1 MVYSSEE
8 LVSCVV
14 LALSSFFYS
23 HLVAPALEVVLGT
36 LPAAGKIPHTHSDD
50 FLQLHSLYI

>member
-8 LVSCVV
+8 LLSCVV

-23 HLVAPALEVVLGT
+23 LLVAPALEVVLGT
-36 LPAAGKIPHTHSDD
+36 LPAGKIPHTYYSDD
-50 FLQLHSLYI
+50 FLQLHSL